1 MGIVHNEHYALI
13 GSILG
18 QYYYQYQTKFSIMRK
33 PTIYFALIALLN
45 YCTLS
50 SMLYA
55 QEVKEPA
62 IPDNPTHLR
71 SQDSPEFE
79 KSRVPEAKTERI
91 HLDESSAQIDELRV
105 RGETQSIQVTPKGR
119 LPTYEVEPNNAA
131 ASSGRN
137 TGGKR
142 VWRVLNF

>member
-1 MGIVHNEHYALI
+1 MRANPIYP
-13 GSILG
+13 ILG
-18 QYYYQYQTKFSIMRK
+18 QYYYLYQAKFPIMRK
-33 PTIYFALIALLN
+33 STTYFALTILLI

-50 SMLYA
+50 TMVCA

-62 IPDNPTHLR
+62 IPEVPTHLR
-71 SQDSPEFE
+71 SQESPEFE
-79 KSRVPEAKTERI
+79 DSKVPEAKTERI
-91 HLDESSAQIDELRV
+91 HLDERSAQIDELRI

-119 LPTYEVEPNNAA
+119 LPAYEVEPKNATP
-131 ASSGRN
+131 SSGRN